1 MSRYAWLLACG
12 VLGGAAL
19 AVIGRGSH
27 ATPHAPVT
35 APAAPVAA
43 LALAIEGGRVTPAT
57 TSVPV
62 GTVVSL
68 TIENR
73 GARTVTV
80 TLAGYDDRLAIGAL
94 APRGRWTGRFVADRP
109 GDDFTWSVDGAP
121 AGRFA
126 VTGSHLVEGH
136 R

>member
-1 MSRYAWLLACG
+1 VKRYLWLLACG
-12 VLGGAAL
+12 VLAGVALVFAGHASHGTARAA
-19 AVIGRGSH
+19 
-27 ATPHAPVT
+27 APVT
-35 APAAPVAA
+35 RAPEAAVT
-43 LALAIEGGRVTPAT
+43 LTIDGGHVSPART
-57 TSVPV
+57 TVPA

-68 TIENR
+68 RIENR
-73 GARTVTV
+73 DARTVTV
-80 TLAGYDDRLAIGAL
+80 ALAGYDDRLGIGAL
-94 APRGRWTGRFVADRP
+94 APRGRWSGRFVADRP